1 MGSANLQKLE
11 YVVCGALYIRNHH
24 LRGSIATTDAAM
36 VMIRG
41 ADDLALLED
50 LNGKGHSTKFPES
63 TEENLILATKL
74 PDND

>member
-1 MGSANLQKLE
+1 MGLANLQKLE

-24 LRGSIATTDAAM
+24 HRGRIAPTDAAM
-36 VMIRG
+36 VMIPG

>member
-24 LRGSIATTDAAM
+24 HRGSIAPTDAAM
-36 VMIRG
+36 LMIRG
-41 ADDLALLED
+41 AGDLALLED

-63 TEENLILATKL
+63 TEENLILVT
-74 PDND
+74 

>member
-1 MGSANLQKLE
+1 LE
-11 YVVCGALYIRNHH
+11 YVICGALYIRNHH
-24 LRGSIATTDAAM
+24 HRGSIAPTDAAM

-63 TEENLILATKL
+63 T
-74 PDND
+74 